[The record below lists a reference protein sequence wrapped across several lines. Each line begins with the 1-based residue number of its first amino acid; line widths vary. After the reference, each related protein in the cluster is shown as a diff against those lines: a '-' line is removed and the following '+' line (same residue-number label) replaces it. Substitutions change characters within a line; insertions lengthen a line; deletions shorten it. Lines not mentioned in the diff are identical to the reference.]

1 MSNTDDYF
9 GSPEEFVPER
19 WLKNEN
25 ATSCPMQDK
34 KIHPYV
40 SLPFGYGRR
49 SCLGRRLA
57 ETELNILLAK
67 VKLYYLKVGNT

>member
-1 MSNTDDYF
+1 MDNPGKF
-9 GSPEEFVPER
+9 EPER
-19 WLKNEN
+19 WLKSES
-25 ATSCPMQDK
+25 TCPVHQK

-67 VKLYYLKVGNT
+67 VIKVFFEYL